1 MPRRSDIH
9 TILVLGSGPII
20 IGQACEFDYSGTQ
33 ACKALKEEGYRVVVI
48 NSNPATI
55 MTDPTIADA
64 VYIEPIEV
72 HTIEE
77 IIKKEKPD
85 ALLPIMGGQTALN
98 MALQLDKKG
107 ILEKYGIELLGVQ
120 ARSIEKAEDRK
131 LFDEAMHRIGLST
144 PRSRV
149 ISTMAEGMEAIEE
162 IGFPVI
168 IRPSFTLGGTGGGI
182 AYNIE
187 EFIEICKKGL
197 ELSPVS
203 QVLIDES
210 LIGWKEM
217 EMEVMRDSVG
227 NTIIVCS
234 IENFDPMGIHTG
246 DSITVAPAITLTDKE
261 YQRMRDMSIAVLNEI
276 GVETGG
282 SNVQFAINP
291 IDGRIVVIEMNPR
304 VSRSSALA
312 SKATGFPIAKV
323 AAKLAVGYTL
333 DELQNEITSGTMP
346 ASFEPT
352 IDYVVVKIPRFTF
365 EKFPR
370 DSKVLST
377 QMKSIGEVMSIGGT
391 FVEALQ
397 KALSSMENG
406 WFGLQSIYCAEKSYT
421 SYTKEEQ
428 ESIANEIYNA
438 LSIPTADR
446 ILIIGDAFRIGMSVE
461 EVHKRSHITPWF
473 LYHIESIITEENRI
487 REEGLRILSDSAS
500 LHRSKR
506 YGFSDQYIGWILG
519 ISEKE
524 VRKNRYALGIHPSF
538 RRVDSCAGEFSS
550 KTSYIYSTYYGSK
563 ESTEVEAS
571 NERSIIILGSG
582 PNRIGQGLE
591 FDYCCVHA
599 SLAVRESGYRSILI
613 NCNPETV
620 STDFDV
626 SDALY
631 FEPVTIESV
640 LEVIAAE
647 SAYGVILQMGG
658 QTPLKLARTLEEEG
672 VRCLGTQPE
681 SIFKAEDRKEFS
693 ALLSSLGLLQPK
705 NETVATVEEALFAAK
720 QIGYPVIVRPSFVLG
735 GRGMQVVYS
744 DEQLQ
749 EYMREA
755 ISISEGSQVLV
766 ERFLEGA
773 TEVDIDVISDGTTT
787 IVGGILE
794 HIEGV
799 GIHSGDSMCSF
810 PPHSLSQSLQDELK
824 EISSKIA
831 STLGVIG
838 LMNIQVAIYNGEI
851 YVIEVN
857 PRASRTIPFISKCLG
872 HSLAG
877 IATKAMLGISFKEQG
892 VQPFASPSYHAVKVP
907 VFPFDKFL
915 SSDIILGPEMRSTGE
930 VMGIGATFGEAM
942 YKGFLGVHTRVI
954 GPSADKPYLFFSIGD
969 KSQRKRIAELAR
981 FFIEQSFSIL
991 ATQGTA
997 TLLEEEG
1004 IPVERVHKVSEGRPN
1019 IIDYIKNKQI
1029 VLVVNIIG
1037 GEHGASK
1044 DAMILRRNAL
1054 QEKIPCILTMEA
1066 AEAFIK
1072 AWQYRDSTG
1081 VSHLRELY

>member
-217 EMEVMRDSVG
+217 EMEVMRDAVG

-406 WFGLQSIYCAEKSYT
+406 WFGLQSIYCAEKAYT

-473 LYHIESIITEENRI
+473 LYHIESIIAEENRI

-640 LEVIAAE
+640 LEVIATE

-693 ALLSSLGLLQPK
+693 ALLSSLGLLQP
-705 NETVATVEEALFAAK
+705 
-720 QIGYPVIVRPSFVLG
+720 
-735 GRGMQVVYS
+735 
-744 DEQLQ
+744 
-749 EYMREA
+749 
-755 ISISEGSQVLV
+755 
-766 ERFLEGA
+766 
-773 TEVDIDVISDGTTT
+773 
-787 IVGGILE
+787 
-794 HIEGV
+794 
-799 GIHSGDSMCSF
+799 
-810 PPHSLSQSLQDELK
+810 
-824 EISSKIA
+824 
-831 STLGVIG
+831 
-838 LMNIQVAIYNGEI
+838 
-851 YVIEVN
+851 
-857 PRASRTIPFISKCLG
+857 
-872 HSLAG
+872 
-877 IATKAMLGISFKEQG
+877 
-892 VQPFASPSYHAVKVP
+892 
-907 VFPFDKFL
+907 
-915 SSDIILGPEMRSTGE
+915 
-930 VMGIGATFGEAM
+930 
-942 YKGFLGVHTRVI
+942 
-954 GPSADKPYLFFSIGD
+954 
-969 KSQRKRIAELAR
+969 
-981 FFIEQSFSIL
+981 
-991 ATQGTA
+991 
-997 TLLEEEG
+997 
-1004 IPVERVHKVSEGRPN
+1004 
-1019 IIDYIKNKQI
+1019 
-1029 VLVVNIIG
+1029 
-1037 GEHGASK
+1037 
-1044 DAMILRRNAL
+1044 
-1054 QEKIPCILTMEA
+1054 
-1066 AEAFIK
+1066 
-1072 AWQYRDSTG
+1072 
-1081 VSHLRELY
+1081 